1 MQKGT
6 TMYRKKNLD
15 MTLYRGLSTDTKPD
29 ADFGSVF
36 HEMDT
41 GDIYRTDGH
50 EWHQCGSLTGT
61 DPSIYMSRWVRGNTK
76 KAWELSALA
85 GNAGGGDLPDGYERI
100 NGIAL
105 EKARYVIEDFYLTGA
120 DTVRLSAKGT
130 TGNWFGCFNA
140 TSATNNY
147 SFYATT
153 TASGKY
159 LRYNGSSY
167 SSYVIGNQRY
177 NIVITPT
184 GMSGLESDST
194 YTQKSF
200 TCSIPF
206 CIGTTSPS
214 GTAAASV
221 EFYGNIVVDGRLRL
235 VPCRRVSD
243 GTIGWYDGTTFY
255 EPRVESSGSVTAL

>member
-1 MQKGT
+1 
-6 TMYRKKNLD
+6 MYKRKNLD

-29 ADFGSVF
+29 ADFGSEF
-36 HEMDT
+36 QEMDT
-41 GDIYRTDGH
+41 GDVYRMNGS
-50 EWHQCGSLTGT
+50 EWVKCGSIPDDAGMA
-61 DPSIYMSRWVRGNTK
+61 YMSMYGAKGNTK
-76 KAWELSALA
+76 KAWDFAYMTQ
-85 GNAGGGDLPDGYERI
+85 GGGGDLPDGYERI

-120 DTVRLSAKGT
+120 DTVRLSAKGA

-140 TSATNNY
+140 SSADNNY

-159 LRYNGSSY
+159 LRYNGSTY
-167 SSYVIGNQRY
+167 SSYVMGSKRY
-177 NIVITPT
+177 DIVITPT
-184 GMSGLESDST
+184 GTSGLENDST

-206 CIGTTSPS
+206 CIGATSAS
-214 GTAAASV
+214 GTPAASV

-255 EPRVESSGSVTAL
+255 EPRVESGGSVTAL